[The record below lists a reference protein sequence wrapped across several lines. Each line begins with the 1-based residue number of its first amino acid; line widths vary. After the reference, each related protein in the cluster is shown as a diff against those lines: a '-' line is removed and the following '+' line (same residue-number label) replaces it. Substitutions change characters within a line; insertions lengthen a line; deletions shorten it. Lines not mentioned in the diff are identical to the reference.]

1 MSALDNSVYLMCVFD
16 FYLYFHPSTPI
27 EEMPLH
33 EHAGNAL
40 HVMHQRHLHWMAVR
54 DEPCLLNCMEPLFCD
69 LVRLRLSIYHHPAKP
84 HLGPLLRRNILY
96 LRGENPYWTGN
107 PFAILFKFSVGGKR
121 RLRICIRH
129 IRLTTSLEA
138 ELKSH
143 PLF

>member
-1 MSALDNSVYLMCVFD
+1 MLGELVSALDNSVYLMCVFD
-16 FYLYFHPSTPI
+16 FYLYFHPSTTI

-107 PFAILFKFSVGGKR
+107 PPAVCHTIQIFCWGKET
-121 RLRICIRH
+121 L
-129 IRLTTSLEA
+129 A
-138 ELKSH
+138 NMYPAH
-143 PLF
+143 PVDDIARG